1 MDEPGNRNASTEVA
15 AVRVRPSS
23 QAEAGAKPSDTAGA
37 APVAP
42 RWAPL
47 RRPTAPVD
55 RPPAPDV
62 RALRAQFQPARL
74 RSFAHSS
81 PGRLVAAGL
90 VLMVLCVT
98 AGAVTSTTV
107 SERQQALG
115 VLLDDTEPDA
125 HSANHLY
132 TSLSIADAAA
142 GTAFIAGGLE
152 PQAVRDRYTQA
163 IGEAAA
169 ELVTQAGHVSDEEAA
184 DPSGTDRRLRTG
196 IATGLPVYSGL
207 IETARVNNR
216 NGYPVGAAYLSEASH
231 QMQTGLLPMAEE
243 LEDHRFDAVT
253 AAQHRHVQPPWTAI
267 ALLVVALGALIWV
280 QVELAR
286 RSRRFFNMGLLIGTG
301 ALALTLIWTVAAGSL
316 SAVAM
321 IRCRDEGAVPSARLA
336 ESRILVQQARS
347 AEMVKLVRRDA
358 TGDYDRTFD
367 TNAAR
372 LNELLAGYPDDAPAR
387 DEVASA
393 RAALTRWQSAHQRMN
408 DTLERGDFMGA
419 ATVATGPSAADSAA
433 QVDALDRALD
443 KAGAVTRDTLRAKV
457 SQAIDVLSFLAP
469 GAFVLGIA
477 AAACV
482 ALGLWPR
489 LREYR

>member
-1 MDEPGNRNASTEVA
+1 MVDPGNRTASTEVA
-15 AVRVRPSS
+15 AVRSGPSP
-23 QAEAGAKPSDTAGA
+23 QATTGTAGSEQA
-37 APVAP
+37 RTEVLTG
-42 RWAPL
+42 RRGTL
-47 RRPTAPVD
+47 RRPAIVTD

-62 RALRAQFQPARL
+62 KALRAQFHPARL
-74 RSFAHSS
+74 RGFVQSS

-107 SERQQALG
+107 SDRQQALG

-142 GTAFIAGGLE
+142 GTAFIAGGIE
-152 PQAVRDRYTQA
+152 PKAVRDRYTQA

-169 ELVTQAGHVSDEEAA
+169 ELVTQAGHISVEEAA

-196 IATGLPVYSGL
+196 IATGLPVYTGL
-207 IETARVNNR
+207 IETARANNR

-231 QMQTGLLPMAEE
+231 QMQSTLLPMAEE
-243 LEDHRFDAVT
+243 LESHRLDAVT
-253 AAQHRHVQPPWTAI
+253 GAQHRHVLPPWPAI
-267 ALLVVALGALIWV
+267 VLLMLTLGALIWV

-286 RSRRFFNMGLLIGTG
+286 RSRRVFNMGLLIGTG
-301 ALALTLIWTVAAGSL
+301 ALALTLVWTVAAGSV
-316 SAVAM
+316 SAVSM
-321 IRCRDEGAVPSARLA
+321 IRCRDQGAVPAARLA

-367 TNAAR
+367 TNTTR
-372 LNELLAGYPDDAPAR
+372 LTELLAGYPEDAPAR
-387 DEVASA
+387 AEVADA
-393 RAALTRWQSAHQRMN
+393 RAALTRWQAAHQRMN
-408 DTLERGDFMGA
+408 DTLARGDFTGA
-419 ATVATGPSAADSAA
+419 AAVATGPSAADAAA
-433 QVDALDRALD
+433 QVDAIDRALD
-443 KAGAVTRDTLRAKV
+443 KAAAATRDTLRDKV
-457 SQAIDVLSFLAP
+457 SQAGDVLTFLAP
-469 GAFVLGIA
+469 GAFVLGIVA
-477 AAACV
+477 AVCV

>member
-23 QAEAGAKPSDTAGA
+23 QATAGAKPSETAGA
-37 APVAP
+37 VPVTP

-152 PQAVRDRYTQA
+152 PKAVRDRYTQA

-286 RSRRFFNMGLLIGTG
+286 RSRRFFNMGLLIDTG
-301 ALALTLIWTVAAGSL
+301 PRGSP
-316 SAVAM
+316 
-321 IRCRDEGAVPSARLA
+321 R
-336 ESRILVQQARS
+336 
-347 AEMVKLVRRDA
+347 
-358 TGDYDRTFD
+358 
-367 TNAAR
+367 
-372 LNELLAGYPDDAPAR
+372 
-387 DEVASA
+387 ASA
-393 RAALTRWQSAHQRMN
+393 
-408 DTLERGDFMGA
+408 
-419 ATVATGPSAADSAA
+419 
-433 QVDALDRALD
+433 
-443 KAGAVTRDTLRAKV
+443 
-457 SQAIDVLSFLAP
+457 
-469 GAFVLGIA
+469 
-477 AAACV
+477 
-482 ALGLWPR
+482 
-489 LREYR
+489 

>member
-1 MDEPGNRNASTEVA
+1 MVEPGNRHAATEVA

-23 QAEAGAKPSDTAGA
+23 QAEAGAKHAGTADA
-37 APVAP
+37 APATPRSAP
-42 RWAPL
+42 P
-47 RRPTAPVD
+47 RRPAAPVD

-62 RALRAQFQPARL
+62 AALRAQFRPARL

-107 SERQQALG
+107 MERQQALG

-169 ELVTQAGHVSDEEAA
+169 ELVTQAGHISDEEAA
-184 DPSGTDRRLRTG
+184 DPTGTDRRLRTG

-231 QMQTGLLPMAEE
+231 QMQARLLPMAEE
-243 LEDHRFDAVT
+243 LEDHRFDSVT
-253 AAQHRHVQPPWTAI
+253 AAQYRHVRPPWTAI
-267 ALLVVALGALIWV
+267 VLLVVALGALIWV

-286 RSRRFFNMGLLIGTG
+286 RSRRFFNMGLLVGTG
-301 ALALTLIWTVAAGSL
+301 ALALTLLWTVAAGSV

-367 TNAAR
+367 ANATR
-372 LNELLAGYPDDAPAR
+372 LTELLAGYPEDAPAR
-387 DEVASA
+387 DEVAHA

-408 DTLERGDFMGA
+408 DTLERGDFLGA
-419 ATVATGPSAADSAA
+419 AAVATGPSAADSAA
-433 QVDALDRALD
+433 QVDALDRSLD
-443 KAGAVTRDTLRAKV
+443 KAGAATRDTLRTKV
-457 SQAIDVLSFLAP
+457 SQAMDVLSFLSP
-469 GAFVLGIA
+469 GAFVLGIVA
-477 AAACV
+477 AAFV

>member
-1 MDEPGNRNASTEVA
+1 MGEPGNREASTEVA
-15 AVRVRPSS
+15 AVRPRPSS
-23 QAEAGAKPSDTAGA
+23 QASTGVDATDPIAAKSLTG
-37 APVAP
+37 
-42 RWAPL
+42 RRMPL
-47 RRPTAPVD
+47 RRPAIVMD

-62 RALRAQFQPARL
+62 KALRAQFAPARL
-74 RSFAHSS
+74 RGFAQSS

-90 VLMVLCVT
+90 VLMALCVAT
-98 AGAVTSTTV
+98 GAVTSTVV
-107 SERQQALG
+107 SDRQQALG

-152 PQAVRDRYTQA
+152 PAAVRDRYTQA

-169 ELVTQAGHVSDEEAA
+169 ELVTQAGHTATDQ
-184 DPSGTDRRLRTG
+184 DPASDRRLRTG
-196 IATGLPVYSGL
+196 IATGLPVYTGL
-207 IETARVNNR
+207 IETARANNR

-231 QMQTGLLPMAEE
+231 QMQTSLLPMAEE
-243 LEDHRFDAVT
+243 LENHRFDAVT

-267 ALLVVALGALIWV
+267 VLLVLALAALIWV

-286 RSRRFFNMGLLIGTG
+286 RSRRVFNMGLLLGTT
-301 ALALTLIWTVAAGSL
+301 ALALTLLWTVAAGSV
-316 SAVAM
+316 SAISM
-321 IRCRDEGAVPSARLA
+321 IRGRDQGVVPAARLA

-358 TGDYDRTFD
+358 SGDYDRTFD

-372 LNELLAGYPDDAPAR
+372 LTELLDGYSDNAPAR
-387 DEVASA
+387 DQVAAA

-408 DTLERGDFMGA
+408 DTLDRGDFAGA
-419 ATVATGPSAADSAA
+419 AAVATGPGAADSAA
-433 QVDALDRALD
+433 QVTALDRALD
-443 KAGAVTRDTLRAKV
+443 EAGAATRNTLRSKV
-457 SQAIDVLSFLAP
+457 SQAIDVLAFLAP
-469 GAFVLGIA
+469 GAFALGIA
-477 AAACV
+477 AAVCV
-482 ALGLWPR
+482 GLGLWPR

>member
-1 MDEPGNRNASTEVA
+1 MVEPGNRTAPTEVA

-23 QAEAGAKPSDTAGA
+23 QADTGAGPAETASA
-37 APVAP
+37 APVSP

-47 RRPTAPVD
+47 RRPTAHLE

-62 RALRAQFQPARL
+62 RALRAQFHPSRL
-74 RSFAHSS
+74 RGFAQSS

-98 AGAVTSTTV
+98 AGSVTSTTV

-152 PQAVRDRYTQA
+152 PKAVRDRYTQA

-169 ELVTQAGHVSDEEAA
+169 ELVTQAGHISDAEAA
-184 DPSGTDRRLRTG
+184 DPSGDDRRLRTG

-231 QMQTGLLPMAEE
+231 QMQTTLLPMAEE

-253 AAQHRHVQPPWTAI
+253 DAQYRHVQPPWTAI
-267 ALLVVALGALIWV
+267 VLLMVALAALIWV
-280 QVELAR
+280 QVLMAR
-286 RSRRFFNMGLLIGTG
+286 RSRRFFNMGLLLGTG
-301 ALALTLIWTVAAGSL
+301 ALALTLLWTVAAGSV

-372 LNELLAGYPDDAPAR
+372 LIELLDGYPSDAPAR
-387 DEVASA
+387 DEVAHA
-393 RAALTRWQSAHQRMN
+393 RAALTRWQAAHQRMN

-443 KAGAVTRDTLRAKV
+443 KAGWKTRETLRDNV
-457 SQAIDVLSFLAP
+457 SQAIGALSFLGP
-469 GAFVLGIA
+469 GAFVLGIL

-482 ALGLWPR
+482 VLGLWPR

>member
-1 MDEPGNRNASTEVA
+1 MVEPGNRNASTEVA
-15 AVRVRPSS
+15 AVRTRPSS
-23 QAEAGAKPSDTAGA
+23 QVNGGKEATESASTR
-37 APVAP
+37 PVSQ
-42 RWAPL
+42 RRLPL
-47 RRPTAPVD
+47 RRPSVILE

-62 RALRAQFQPARL
+62 AALRAQFHPARL
-74 RSFAHSS
+74 RGFAQSS

-107 SERQQALG
+107 AERQQALG
-115 VLLDDTEPDA
+115 TLLDDTEPDA

-152 PQAVRDRYTQA
+152 PKAVRDRYTQA

-169 ELVTQAGHVSDEEAA
+169 ELVTQAGHISDEEAA

-196 IATGLPVYSGL
+196 IATGLPVYTGL

-216 NGYPVGAAYLSEASH
+216 NGFPVGAAYLSEASH
-231 QMQTGLLPMAEE
+231 QMQTTLLPMAEE

-253 AAQHRHVQPPWTAI
+253 AAQYRHVQPPWTAI
-267 ALLVVALGALIWV
+267 VLLIVALAALIWV

-286 RSRRFFNMGLLIGTG
+286 RSRRFFNMGLLLGTG
-301 ALALTLIWTVAAGSL
+301 ALALTLLWTVAAGSV

-367 TNAAR
+367 TNTAR
-372 LNELLAGYPDDAPAR
+372 LIELLDGYPQNAPAR
-387 DEVASA
+387 DEVARA

-408 DTLERGDFMGA
+408 DTLARGDFLGA
-419 ATVATGPSAADSAA
+419 AAVATGLNAADSAA

-443 KAGAVTRDTLRAKV
+443 EAGATTRQTLRAKV
-457 SQAIDVLSFLAP
+457 SQAIDVLSFLSP

-477 AAACV
+477 AAV
-482 ALGLWPR
+482 WVGLGLWPR

>member
-1 MDEPGNRNASTEVA
+1 MVEPGNRTASTEVA
-15 AVRVRPSS
+15 AVRPAPSA
-23 QAEAGAKPSDTAGA
+23 QAAAGKTPTKTPAPAGSGGRRA
-37 APVAP
+37 G
-42 RWAPL
+42 L
-47 RRPTAPVD
+47 RRPAIVTE

-62 RALRAQFQPARL
+62 AALRAQFHPARM
-74 RSFAHSS
+74 RSFVQSS

-90 VLMVLCVT
+90 ILMALCVT
-98 AGAVTSTTV
+98 AGAVTSTIV
-107 SERQQALG
+107 RDRQQALG

-163 IGEAAA
+163 VGEAAA
-169 ELVTQAGHVSDEEAA
+169 ELVTQAGHISAEEAA

-196 IATGLPVYSGL
+196 IATGLPVYTGL
-207 IETARVNNR
+207 IETARANNR

-231 QMQTGLLPMAEE
+231 QMQTTLLPMAEE
-243 LEDHRFDAVT
+243 LESHRMDAVT
-253 AAQHRHVQPPWTAI
+253 AAQHRHVQPPWPAI
-267 ALLVVALGALIWV
+267 VLLVLTLGALVWV

-286 RSRRFFNMGLLIGTG
+286 RSRRFFNMGLLLGTA
-301 ALALTLIWTVAAGSL
+301 ALALTLLWTVAAGSL

-321 IRCRDEGAVPSARLA
+321 IRCRDEGAVPAARLA

-358 TGDYDRTFD
+358 TGDYDRTFEV
-367 TNAAR
+367 NATR
-372 LNELLAGYPDDAPAR
+372 LIELLDGYPDDAPAR
-387 DEVASA
+387 PEVADA
-393 RAALTRWQSAHQRMN
+393 RAALTRWQSAHDRMN
-408 DTLERGDFMGA
+408 DTLERGDFTGA
-419 ATVATGPSAADSAA
+419 AAVATGPGAADATA

-443 KAGAVTRDTLRAKV
+443 EASAATRDTLRSKV
-457 SQAIDVLSFLAP
+457 SQAVDVLSFLAP
-469 GAFVLGIA
+469 GAMILGIA
-477 AAACV
+477 GAVCV
-482 ALGLWPR
+482 GLGLWPR

>member
-1 MDEPGNRNASTEVA
+1 MVDSGNRTASTEVA
-15 AVRVRPSS
+15 AVRSASS
-23 QAEAGAKPSDTAGA
+23 AQATPGANSADA
-37 APVAP
+37 AANKLPPGRRAS
-42 RWAPL
+42 L
-47 RRPTAPVD
+47 RRPAIVTE

-62 RALRAQFQPARL
+62 RALRAQLHPARL
-74 RSFAHSS
+74 RGFVRSS

-107 SERQQALG
+107 SDRQQALG

-142 GTAFIAGGLE
+142 GTAFLAGGLE
-152 PQAVRDRYTQA
+152 PVAVRDRYTQA

-169 ELVTQAGHVSDEEAA
+169 ELVTQSGHLSEEEAA
-184 DPSGTDRRLRTG
+184 DPSGADRKLRTG
-196 IATGLPVYSGL
+196 IATGLPVYTGL
-207 IETARVNNR
+207 IETARANNR
-216 NGYPVGAAYLSEASH
+216 SGYPVGAAYLSEASH
-231 QMQTGLLPMAEE
+231 QMQTTLLPMAEE
-243 LEDHRFDAVT
+243 LENHRLDAVT
-253 AAQHRHVQPPWTAI
+253 AAQHRHVLPPWPAI
-267 ALLVVALGALIWV
+267 VLLMLTLAALLWV

-286 RSRRFFNMGLLIGTG
+286 RSRRVFNMGLLIGTG
-301 ALALTLIWTVAAGSL
+301 ALALTLVWTVAAGSV

-321 IRCRDEGAVPSARLA
+321 IRCRDQGAVPAARLA

-367 TNAAR
+367 ANTTR
-372 LNELLAGYPDDAPAR
+372 LTELLTGYPQDAPAR
-387 DEVASA
+387 AEVADA
-393 RAALTRWQSAHQRMN
+393 RAALGRWQAAHQRMN
-408 DTLERGDFMGA
+408 DTLARGDFAGA
-419 ATVATGPSAADSAA
+419 TAVATGASVADSAA
-433 QVDALDRALD
+433 QVDAIDKALD
-443 KAGAVTRDTLRAKV
+443 KAAASARDTLRSKV
-457 SQAIDVLSFLAP
+457 SQAIDVLAFLAP
-469 GAFVLGIA
+469 GAFVLGVIGA
-477 AAACV
+477 VCV